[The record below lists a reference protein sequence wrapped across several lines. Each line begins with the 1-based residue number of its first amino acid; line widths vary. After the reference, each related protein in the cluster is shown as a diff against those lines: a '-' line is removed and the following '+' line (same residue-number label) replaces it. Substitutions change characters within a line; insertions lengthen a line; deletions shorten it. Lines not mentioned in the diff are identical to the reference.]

1 MEVETSLIKLLM
13 ELGYVATGQGLHTEA
28 EVIFTGVRAARP
40 KSEYPLIGLA
50 ITKMNAGEYE
60 EAIRLLEEAR
70 ELNPSN
76 WLSASFL
83 GLAFKL
89 KGEQAKSRA
98 ILEEVLQNAQQKEA
112 INMAQALLAEMS

>member
-1 MEVETSLIKLLM
+1 
-13 ELGYVATGQGLHTEA
+13 
-28 EVIFTGVRAARP
+28 
-40 KSEYPLIGLA
+40 
-50 ITKMNAGEYE
+50 MNAGEYE

-89 KGEQAKSRA
+89 KGEQAKGRA